1 MNYYTKNISLNTYF
15 LQPPRY
21 VIGGI
26 STNVENIESLSRF
39 VKFDLNAGVSNSNP
53 LTGHISYQKCSVG
66 RTLKEK
72 WLYGPH
78 FLEEG
83 SQGPHML

>member
-1 MNYYTKNISLNTYF
+1 LDVKRCKWNTFKLMNYYTKNISLNTYF

-39 VKFDLNAGVSNSNP
+39 VKFDLNAGHNGY
-53 LTGHISYQKCSVG
+53 THRKIEK
-66 RTLKEK
+66 LKNTIILE
-72 WLYGPH
+72 
-78 FLEEG
+78 FLLLL
-83 SQGPHML
+83 S